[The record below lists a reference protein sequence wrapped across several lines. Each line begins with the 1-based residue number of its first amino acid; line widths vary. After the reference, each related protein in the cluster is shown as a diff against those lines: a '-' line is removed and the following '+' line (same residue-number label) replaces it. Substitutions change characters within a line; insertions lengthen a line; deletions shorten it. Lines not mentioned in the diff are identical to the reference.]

1 MSTEIFQEARCI
13 ILPDPLRG
21 GVAMAKT
28 AVETIG
34 ERIARLRK
42 ERGITQK
49 ELADL
54 LRVTQP
60 VVSDYERGELRVHGE
75 LLVRLAEILRVSAN
89 EILGLEKNGKTEAA
103 VKNRRLQRR
112 LQAIDKLPKRDQ
124 EALLRTIDAFLS
136 KAG

>member
-1 MSTEIFQEARCI
+1 
-13 ILPDPLRG
+13 
-21 GVAMAKT
+21 MAKA

-54 LRVTQP
+54 LRVTQS

-124 EALLRTIDAFLS
+124 EALLRTIDAFLA
-136 KAG
+136 KAS